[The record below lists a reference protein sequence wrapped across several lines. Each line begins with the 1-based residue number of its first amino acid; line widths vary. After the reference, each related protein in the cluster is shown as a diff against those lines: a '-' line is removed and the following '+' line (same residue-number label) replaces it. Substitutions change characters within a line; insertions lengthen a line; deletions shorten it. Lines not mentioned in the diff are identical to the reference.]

1 MADDPLSS
9 RNMSSFSIKHC
20 DHHHVERGSYSSSE
34 NGPFPPIFETRSPPP
49 LALGSAIKG
58 DYSLGSCGFPEGLPL
73 HHTDSP
79 LGLSL
84 ASKGVAK
91 TLPGGPPVSSQKA
104 KRPPNPWILYR
115 AAKYK
120 ELKDGKVIPNWE
132 LALIQ
137 TGLWR
142 PELIRGSNEIGDQE
156 KGSDVCNFTSYNA
169 LPQSSLSKV
178 FSLLWKWERPEVRQ
192 KYSYLSQLKKQE
204 VSYKQELFPLT
215 EWSIND
221 STLTTNMHPSDEI
234 VSYLPVSES
243 FNANATQTCEA

>member
-1 MADDPLSS
+1 M
-9 RNMSSFSIKHC
+9 
-20 DHHHVERGSYSSSE
+20 
-34 NGPFPPIFETRSPPP
+34 
-49 LALGSAIKG
+49 
-58 DYSLGSCGFPEGLPL
+58 
-73 HHTDSP
+73 
-79 LGLSL
+79 SL
-84 ASKGVAK
+84 ASKGLAK
-91 TLPGGPPVSSQKA
+91 KVPRGSPVSSQKPR
-104 KRPPNPWILYR
+104 RPPNPWILYR
-115 AAKYK
+115 ADKYN
-120 ELKDGKVIPNWE
+120 ELKDGKIIPNLE

-142 PELIRGSNEIGDQE
+142 PEQIRGSNETPDQE
-156 KGSDVCNFTSYNA
+156 EHGSDICNVPSSNA